1 MNSADRFPEIP
12 TTFIETLDSESFKT
26 FLHALSHS
34 KHQEDQLLS
43 FTLPIAPIDPLAAL
57 ELHQEKSERFFW
69 DHPGNKISISAAGKV
84 KEHTS
89 ELQSLRRISY

>member
-12 TTFIETLDSESFKT
+12 TTFIETLDSESFKA

-34 KHQEDQLLS
+34 KHQENQLLT

-57 ELHQEKSERFFW
+57 ELHEKKSERFFW
-69 DHPGNKISISAAGKV
+69 DHPRNNISISAAGKV
-84 KEHTS
+84 R
-89 ELQSLRRISY
+89 ELKTAGTG